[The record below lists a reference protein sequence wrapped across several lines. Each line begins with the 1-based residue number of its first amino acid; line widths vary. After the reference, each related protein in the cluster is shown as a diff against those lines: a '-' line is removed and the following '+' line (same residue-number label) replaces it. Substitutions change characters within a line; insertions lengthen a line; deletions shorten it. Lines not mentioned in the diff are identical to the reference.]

1 MMKGKQILF
10 YKIKEKSFIILIFL
24 FRFYI
29 RDLGVVVSIIEILIG
44 RLYTDFSSFRAT
56 LESLLVLCSKVC
68 IHIPLRIKILN
79 IVCMFLL

>member
-1 MMKGKQILF
+1 MMKGKVNLLF
-10 YKIKEKSFIILIFL
+10 RIKAKSYIILIFL

-56 LESLLVLCSKVC
+56 LESFLILCSKVC
-68 IHIPLRIKILN
+68 VHIPLRMKILN
-79 IVCMFLL
+79 IACMVL